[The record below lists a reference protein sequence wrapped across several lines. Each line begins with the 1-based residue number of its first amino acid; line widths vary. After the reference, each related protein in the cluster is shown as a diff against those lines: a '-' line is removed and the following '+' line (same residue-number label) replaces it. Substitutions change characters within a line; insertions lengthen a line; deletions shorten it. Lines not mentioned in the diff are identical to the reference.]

1 MLKTYEVN
9 KIWKDYKGSPSCIG
23 SHVGPTCH
31 SLRLI
36 TFQLTFKRPYVTSY
50 LNYVLVKYIRNLLSS
65 QLTDLLNVDI
75 VHSLQLRLSTLITV
89 LYLINGFLLIINNLI
104 VLYSHKIPAWLL
116 CAHDECIWT
125 FRVMSLAALHMIIFV
140 V

>member
-1 MLKTYEVN
+1 MKNGKTMREVC
-9 KIWKDYKGSPSCIG
+9 PIG
-23 SHVGPTCH
+23 SHMGPTCH

-65 QLTDLLNVDI
+65 QLTVLLNVDI
-75 VHSLQLRLSTLITV
+75 VHTLQLRLSTLITV
-89 LYLINGFLLIINNLI
+89 LYLIKGFLLIVNNLI
-104 VLYSHKIPAWLL
+104 VLYSYKIPAWLL
-116 CAHDECIWT
+116 RAHDKCIWT
-125 FRVMSLAALHMIIFV
+125 FRVMSLATLHMIIFV